1 MFSKRKAKVG
11 NIISSKIE
19 TVAPANLL
27 SVLELIDDDS
37 LEVDDSGNMLE
48 ADPIFEFESKIPEKN
63 LLFEVINFAYFD
75 LFNFHNTD
83 DALLWIMSAGYY
95 RAVDSRYPFRFE
107 NLCELLGFDID
118 ALRKQSL
125 GKWLYFNREYVSQV
139 SAQMAR
145 LRIDRA
151 EQVLEVLP
159 RNLKRED
166 FQAAALAQYS
176 ERRKAAEAAGVLSK
190 PYWGKVQ
197 ACLPRAVV
205 PGA

>member
-1 MFSKRKAKVG
+1 MFSKRKAKGG

-63 LLFEVINFAYFD
+63 LLFEVISFAYFD
-75 LFNFHNTD
+75 LFNFYNAD

-95 RAVDSRYPFRFE
+95 RAVDARYPFRFE

-118 ALRKQSL
+118 AIRKQSL

-139 SAQMAR
+139 DAQRAR
-145 LRIDRA
+145 LRIDRV

-159 RNLKRED
+159 RSLKREG

-190 PYWGKVQ
+190 PYWGQVQ
-197 ACLPRAVV
+197 ACLPRAAV